1 MLSVSGSNSPPI
13 LLLPAFKNSG
23 GPGTQRTGNTGTEV
37 PTRLPPVF
45 LNGVFVHTPR
55 PPAASSPRSTLH
67 TYHVANIS
75 TAVQAADAQTILN
88 AASSR
93 MLRASYGVM

>member
-1 MLSVSGSNSPPI
+1 MLSVSVSNSPPDSTATI
-13 LLLPAFKNSG
+13 QKLR

-55 PPAASSPRSTLH
+55 PPAASSPRSTLD